1 MLTFDEYYIAHTL
14 IPVLSFR
21 FLTEIIPFE
30 PSSTF
35 KVSVS
40 ATAQSSAEVTSETLT
55 SSPAEGQDVE
65 SESSRVAK
73 RSAEAA
79 ALTSSPDSKRSN
91 SSNQDANRREAAAP
105 VHIEL
110 ISDDD
115 DVLYDV

>member
-1 MLTFDEYYIAHTL
+1 MNTTSHAPSIRSNT
-14 IPVLSFR
+14 LSF
-21 FLTEIIPFE
+21 FTEIIPFE
-30 PSSTF
+30 PSFTG
-35 KVSVS
+35 KASVPP
-40 ATAQSSAEVTSETLT
+40 TAQSSAEVTSETLA
-55 SSPAEGQDVE
+55 SSPTKGQDVE

-73 RSAEAA
+73 RSAESA
-79 ALTSSPDSKRSN
+79 ALTGSPDSKKSI